1 MRTST
6 DRILTT
12 HTGSLP
18 RPEELTALMHR
29 KMEGHPVDDDKL
41 AAAVETARADVL
53 DNQLN
58 SGVDIVSDGEVSKPS
73 YVTYVTDR
81 FDGFGGEAQ
90 PLGLAEF
97 ADYPETTHH
106 VAADPGMQH
115 AKAPYCVDKVTL
127 RDTEAVH
134 TDIAAFKKSLQGH
147 DEVEGFMTA
156 ASPGAIAM
164 YMINRHYGDDEEYLY
179 ALADAM
185 KYEYQAIVHSG
196 LVLQIDCPDIGC
208 AAHLAYKDLPL
219 AEVVKKIEMHI
230 DVINHA
236 VDGLAPDRVRMHI
249 CWGNYLSTHHRD
261 IELRT
266 IAAAVLRAKPQGLLL
281 EASNPRHAHEWAVL
295 AEAGVPDGKILIPGV
310 IDSKTNYI
318 EHPELIAQ
326 RITNYA
332 GIVGRDNV
340 LAGSDCG
347 FGTLVGMSW
356 VSPRV
361 VWAKLASLADG
372 ARLASNTLWGKGSR

>member
-18 RPEELTALMHR
+18 RPAELTELMHR
-29 KMEGHPVDDDKL
+29 KMEGKPVDEDKL
-41 AAAVETARADVL
+41 AAAIEVARADVL
-53 DNQLN
+53 DNQLA
-58 SGVDIVSDGEVSKPS
+58 SDVDVVSDGEVSKPS
-73 YVTYVTDR
+73 YVTYITDR

-97 ADYPETTHH
+97 ADYPETAHH

-134 TDIAAFKKSLQGH
+134 DDIAAFKNSLQRH
-147 DEVEGFMTA
+147 AEVEGFLSA

-164 YMINRHYGDDEEYLY
+164 YMLNRHYADDEEYLY

-185 KYEYQAIVHSG
+185 KYEYKAIVDSG
-196 LVLQIDCPDIGC
+196 LILQIDCPDIGC
-208 AAHLAYKDLPL
+208 SAHLAYKDLPL
-219 AEVVKKIEMHI
+219 ADVKKKIDLHI

-236 VDGLAPDRVRMHI
+236 VEGLAPERVRMHI

-261 IELRT
+261 IELKD
-266 IAAAVLRAKPQGLLL
+266 IARSVLRARPQGLLI

-295 AEAGVPDGKILIPGV
+295 KEISVPEGKVLVPGV

-332 GIVGRDNV
+332 GIVGRENV

-347 FGTLVGMSW
+347 FGTLVGMNW

-361 VWAKLASLADG
+361 VWAKLASLAEG
-372 ARLASNTLWGKGSR
+372 ARLASQRLW

>member
-1 MRTST
+1 MRTSI

-18 RPEELTALMHR
+18 RPEELTELMHG
-29 KMEGHPVDDDKL
+29 KMEGKPIDEDKL
-41 AAAVETARADVL
+41 AAAIDAARAEVL
-53 DNQLN
+53 HNQLA
-58 SGVDIVSDGEVSKPS
+58 SGVDVVSDGEVSKPS

-81 FDGFGGEAQ
+81 FDGFGGEAR

-127 RDTEAVH
+127 RDTAAVH
-134 TDIAAFKKSLQGH
+134 DDIAAFKTLLQDHG
-147 DEVEGFMTA
+147 EVEGFLSA
-156 ASPGAIAM
+156 PSPGAIAM
-164 YMINRHYGDDEEYLY
+164 YMINRYYGSDEEYLY

-185 KYEYQAIVHSG
+185 QYEYQAIVDSG

-208 AAHLAYKDLPL
+208 AAHLAYKDLPMD
-219 AEVVKKIEMHI
+219 EVKKKIDLHI
-230 DVINHA
+230 DVINHT

-261 IELRT
+261 IELKH
-266 IAAAVLRAKPQGLLL
+266 IATSVLRARPQGLHI

-295 AEAGVPDGKILIPGV
+295 KEVGVPEGKVLIPGV

-318 EHPELIAQ
+318 EHPELVAQ
-326 RITNYA
+326 RITNYV
-332 GIVGRDNV
+332 GIVGRENV

-361 VWAKLASLADG
+361 VWAKLASLTEG
-372 ARLASNTLWGKGSR
+372 ARLASQRLW